1 MSLFSFAFKL
11 KRFTDVAKSW
21 SFLSKCF
28 STSSYTSAHFKVEI
42 AFIWFSNYYCLLI
55 TAVTVVTQNGTCAPA
70 TLRIKQFFLRRM
82 LPVFSFGRNTTLI
95 LMSSLISIFFFNFNF
110 FIFLI
115 FLIFYLFIDLF
126 IFIYYKDFFIL
137 SLSVIRKPRDRTNP
151 SESWQNDDSQGL
163 RLLA

>member
-1 MSLFSFAFKL
+1 
-11 KRFTDVAKSW
+11 
-21 SFLSKCF
+21 
-28 STSSYTSAHFKVEI
+28 
-42 AFIWFSNYYCLLI
+42 
-55 TAVTVVTQNGTCAPA
+55 
-70 TLRIKQFFLRRM
+70 
-82 LPVFSFGRNTTLI
+82 
-95 LMSSLISIFFFNFNF
+95 MSSLISIFFFNFNF

-151 SESWQNDDSQGL
+151 SESWQNVDSQGL